1 MTPNPAKLCHKE
13 LLHIWRT
20 FLELKF
26 FYLFRGSKC
35 ETEGGTSKRFT
46 ISSVR
51 QFSDAESFRPT
62 STCSTRESEIWESI
76 GTKTTSGSSSPLSSI
91 KSGSELE
98 EEEEESSGINFK
110 INVKFLN
117 LNCEI

>member
-1 MTPNPAKLCHKE
+1 MQ
-13 LLHIWRT
+13 
-20 FLELKF
+20 LELP
-26 FYLFRGSKC
+26 
-35 ETEGGTSKRFT
+35 
-46 ISSVR
+46 
-51 QFSDAESFRPT
+51 DAESFRPT